1 MIHSLSFL
9 KPFLQ
14 KIIDVIFETKT
25 NHGVPRRHENYH
37 FFVVTHTWPIS
48 WFWGAHACF
57 FLFSQTL
64 LFGFLF
70 PSHFSLAV
78 FYSDGHFLS
87 FNLFVQKSFKLSKQT
102 KNQNIGKP
110 FNFAMPREHGLEGRV
125 AGFSGTGSSGSGAR
139 LSGSAWRGRRL
150 IALRSGPQDRLL

>member
-1 MIHSLSFL
+1 M
-9 KPFLQ
+9 
-14 KIIDVIFETKT
+14 
-25 NHGVPRRHENYH
+25 
-37 FFVVTHTWPIS
+37 
-48 WFWGAHACF
+48 
-57 FLFSQTL
+57 
-64 LFGFLF
+64 FGFF
-70 PSHFSLAV
+70 PSHFSLGL

-150 IALRSGPQDRLL
+150 IALRSGPKDRLSCPAAAQDPFQACWFQTETILLIRIQFDCCFSPSPQKRMQFHSSCSRASSA